1 MKTTYLKISAV
12 LLITASACKSPDTKE
27 TNSTSSDS
35 SIVTETASTPNAPM
49 PDSAAMAKA
58 WENYMTPGSM
68 HKLLAEVVGKWDG
81 EITTWMGPNMPASEP
96 AKLTAEMNML
106 LGGRYLESVYKGNMM
121 GMPFE
126 GMSIVGYDNARKVF
140 VSSWIDNM
148 GSGIMNMEGTWDA
161 AVQTINLKGT
171 GTDPMSG
178 NSMPVRETFKIVDDN
193 TQVMEMFVPGPDGKE
208 FKTMEIKFTRHK

>member
-27 TNSTSSDS
+27 TISSSSDS
-35 SIVTETASTPNAPM
+35 SIVTETTSTPTAPM
-49 PDSAAMAKA
+49 LDSAAMAKA

-126 GMSIVGYDNARKVF
+126 GKGISAYDNATQMF
-140 VSSWIDNM
+140 QDIWIDNM
-148 GSGIMNMEGTWDA
+148 GTGIMRLEGKFDEATKTVTYKGKMTDA
-161 AVQTINLKGT
+161 AVGKEVDVKQI
-171 GTDPMSG
+171 
-178 NSMPVRETFKIVDDN
+178 VTFGDKIH
-193 TQVMEMFVPGPDGKE
+193 TMQMFGYTPDGTE
-208 FKTMEIKFTRHK
+208 FKSMEIKMTKSK